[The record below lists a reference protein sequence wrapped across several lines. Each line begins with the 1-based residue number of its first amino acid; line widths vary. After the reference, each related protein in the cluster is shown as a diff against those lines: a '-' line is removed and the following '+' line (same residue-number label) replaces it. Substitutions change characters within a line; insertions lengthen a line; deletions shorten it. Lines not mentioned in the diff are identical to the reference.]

1 MRNWAVGFLLLAFLL
16 PAPTRA
22 EVLNVGFVEGLW
34 YSGEPVFVG
43 VPTRVY
49 VAFRNN
55 TPHDLTGTIRFTDNG
70 KRIGSSYVSV
80 LSGRIAEA
88 WIDWTPTEG
97 EHALG
102 ATLSDAE
109 LHKIG
114 APSEPIE
121 VAGIVAE
128 DAVTV
133 EYDTDKDGVGN
144 TADPDDDG
152 DGVSDED
159 ERAGG
164 TDPLRANPKP
174 VSEKREETE
183 KTKELVVETVR
194 ETETTEVIRPGLEQ
208 YLPDGVVAS
217 VVGGITDEVH
227 DIRETLDAYRK
238 ERNEAL
244 YQKELAPSASAPTS
258 DTATITR
265 STIETKGGFFDALFG
280 GVVSIFKNIYTF
292 ILFLLSGVLA
302 RPAFVE
308 LLFLLLVLYLF
319 YRTARRLGSRP
330 NW

>member
-34 YSGEPVFVG
+34 YSEEPVFVG

-70 KRIGSSYVSV
+70 VRIGSSPVSV

-133 EYDTDKDGVGN
+133 EYDTDKDGIGN
-144 TADPDDDG
+144 AADPDDDG
-152 DGVSDED
+152 DGISDED
-159 ERAGG
+159 ERARG
-164 TDPLRANPKP
+164 TDPLRANSRPIE
-174 VSEKREETE
+174 VSKKEEDQE
-183 KTKELVVETVR
+183 QEAEAPAESKVPEVV
-194 ETETTEVIRPGLEQ
+194 RPGLEQ

-244 YQKELAPSASAPTS
+244 YQKEPAPSAASSTT

-265 STIETKGGFFDALFG
+265 SMIETKGGFFDALFG